1 MAHLTYG
8 LHSPCDLLKKLKFEA
23 ERLKQNFNSYDFFNF
38 VVTAYHLCD
47 WVEKNFGL
55 RKGDILNSYL
65 EIQICKD
72 LANASKHFGIDPNH
86 PASKKYPPITSHAD
100 SVSGYGVG
108 RYGCGGYRIGEEKII
123 IEIEDTGTGKIET
136 FDAYDLVNKVVE
148 IWENILS
155 NYCP

>member
-8 LHSPCDLLKKLKFEA
+8 LHSPCDLLEKLKFEA
-23 ERLKQNFNSYDFFNF
+23 ERLEQNFNSYDFFNF

-72 LANASKHFGIDPNH
+72 LANASKHYCIT
-86 PASKKYPPITSHAD
+86 KYTPTVTHAD
-100 SVSGYGVG
+100 SVLGYGVG

-123 IEIEDTGTGKIET
+123 IAIGDSGTGKIET

>member
-1 MAHLTYG
+1 MVHLTYG

-23 ERLKQNFNSYDFFNF
+23 ERLEQNFNSYDLFNF

-47 WVEKNFGL
+47 WVHKVHKN
-55 RKGDILNSYL
+55 LNIPL
-65 EIQICKD
+65 D

-100 SVSGYGVG
+100 SVLGYGVG
-108 RYGCGGYRIGEEKII
+108 RYGSGGYGIGEEKII